1 VLGCRAKAAVLVAAF
16 LVLAVEGY
24 CSSATATT
32 TTASEQ
38 TTAGGERR
46 RGSWPTESPS
56 APGYSRGGPP
66 VPIRMVR
73 LARGTHAVKRPCAE
87 PEVRYGPRSQE
98 IAGALPPTSGPA
110 ADPLGVA
117 RGHGPT
123 QRGII
128 CRDGRSSCGP
138 TRRLW
143 PSCGS
148 SLGDRSRHGR
158 SAATA
163 DQLCG
168 LGAVLYPEHL
178 VGGAQV
184 LLDGGLREEQP
195 TGYLGVAQPF
205 DH

>member
-32 TTASEQ
+32 TTARKPPPAPLPALLLAARRPSRSRCWE
-38 TTAGGERR
+38 GLCRRERCWRR
-46 RGSWPTESPS
+46 RLPSKPLRRGRRWRSSWPTQSPS

-66 VPIRMVR
+66 VAIRMVR
-73 LARGTHAVKRPCAE
+73 LARGTHAVKRPCVE

-123 QRGII
+123 Q
-128 CRDGRSSCGP
+128 
-138 TRRLW
+138 
-143 PSCGS
+143 
-148 SLGDRSRHGR
+148 
-158 SAATA
+158 
-163 DQLCG
+163 
-168 LGAVLYPEHL
+168 
-178 VGGAQV
+178 GGN
-184 LLDGGLREEQP
+184 LPG
-195 TGYLGVAQPF
+195 QPF
-205 DH
+205 ILRTDPPLVAFVRVLAQG